1 MKWTQAP
8 PRDGTPAAAA
18 LSRVHTP
25 SCWYTHWLVQG
36 IRLMKHHPFCEMFSG
51 HR

>member
-18 LSRVHTP
+18 LSNVHTP

-36 IRLMKHHPFCEMFSG
+36 IRLMSIIRSERDCP
-51 HR
+51 